1 MLSGFLFKGL
11 FLGLLVSVPLGP
23 VGVMCIQR
31 TINRGL
37 KSGIVSGLGAAA
49 ADTFYAI
56 IAGVGFG
63 FIVSFINREK
73 YWIQLIGAIVILA
86 IAVKTFYTNPAVELR
101 NQRNKKKKPM
111 EEFLSVFF
119 ITLSNP
125 VPFFVFLASFAGFN
139 MMDENTNYLSGILL
153 IGGIFTGAIAWWYIL
168 SLVISKFRSRIR
180 LKNIWWLNKIMGVI
194 IFICGLFVLYKLFF

>member
-1 MLSGFLFKGL
+1 MLIGFLLKGL

-23 VGVMCIQR
+23 VGLMCIQR

-37 KSGIVSGLGAAA
+37 KSGFISGLGAAI

-56 IAGVGFG
+56 LAGVGFG
-63 FIVSFINREK
+63 FIVGFINREK
-73 YWIQLIGAIVILA
+73 YWIQLIGAIIIIL
-86 IAVKTFYTNPAVELR
+86 IGIKTFYTNPAAEIR
-101 NQRNKKKKPM
+101 NQRNKKNKPM
-111 EEFLSVFF
+111 GELLSVFF

-153 IGGIFTGAIAWWYIL
+153 IGGVFVGALAWWYIL
-168 SLVISKFRSRIR
+168 SLIISKFRNKIR
-180 LKNIWWLNKIMGVI
+180 LKNIWWLNKIMGV
-194 IFICGLFVLYKLFF
+194 FIVVCGLIALYKLFF

>member
-37 KSGIVSGLGAAA
+37 KSGFISGLGAAA

-56 IAGVGFG
+56 LAGVGFG

-86 IAVKTFYTNPAVELR
+86 IAIKTFYTNPAVELR
-101 NQRNKKKKPM
+101 NQRNKKTKPM

-139 MMDENTNYLSGILL
+139 MMDENTNYFSGILL
-153 IGGIFTGAIAWWYIL
+153 IGGVFTGAMAWWYIL
-168 SLVISKFRSRIR
+168 SFGISKFRSKIR
-180 LKNIWWLNKIMGVI
+180 LKNIWWLNKIMCVI
-194 IFICGLFVLYKLFF
+194 IFICGLIVLYKLYF

>member
-37 KSGIVSGLGAAA
+37 KSGFVSGMGAAA
-49 ADTFYAI
+49 ADTFYAL

-73 YWIQLIGAIVILA
+73 YWIQLIGAIVIIA
-86 IAVKTFYTNPAVELR
+86 ISIKTFYTNPAVELR
-101 NQRNKKKKPM
+101 NQRNKKTKPM

-139 MMDENTNYLSGILL
+139 MMDENTSYLSAILL
-153 IGGIFTGAIAWWYIL
+153 IGGVFTGALAWWYIL
-168 SLVISKFRSRIR
+168 SLGISKFRSKIR

-194 IFICGLFVLYKLFF
+194 IFICGLIVLYKLYF

>member
-37 KSGIVSGLGAAA
+37 KSGFISGLGAAA

-56 IAGVGFG
+56 LASVGFG
-63 FIVSFINREK
+63 FIVTFINREK
-73 YWIQLIGAIVILA
+73 YWIQLIGAIIIIL
-86 IAVKTFYTNPAVELR
+86 IGIKTFYTNPAAEIRNLR
-101 NQRNKKKKPM
+101 NNKKKPM
-111 EEFLSVFF
+111 GEFLSVFF

-153 IGGIFTGAIAWWYIL
+153 IGGIFTGALAWWYIL
-168 SLVISKFRSRIR
+168 SLGISKFRDKIR
-180 LKNIWWLNKIMGVI
+180 LRNIWWLNKIMGVI
-194 IFICGLFVLYKLFF
+194 IVICGLIVLYKLFF

>member
-37 KSGIVSGLGAAA
+37 KSGFVSGMGAAA
-49 ADTFYAI
+49 ADTFYAL

-73 YWIQLIGAIVILA
+73 YWIQLIGAIVIIA
-86 IAVKTFYTNPAVELR
+86 ISIKTFYTNPAVELR
-101 NQRNKKKKPM
+101 NQRNKKTKPM

-139 MMDENTNYLSGILL
+139 MMDENTSYLSAILL
-153 IGGIFTGAIAWWYIL
+153 IGGVFTGALAWWYIL
-168 SLVISKFRSRIR
+168 SLGISKFRSKIR
-180 LKNIWWLNKIMGVI
+180 LKNIWWLNKIMGVV
-194 IFICGLFVLYKLFF
+194 IFICGLIVLYKLYF

>member
-1 MLSGFLFKGL
+1 MLIAQLIKGL
-11 FLGLLVSVPLGP
+11 LLGLLVSVPLGP

-37 KSGIVSGLGAAA
+37 KSGVVTGLGAAV

-56 IAGVGFG
+56 LAGVGFG

-73 YWIQLIGAIVILA
+73 YWIQLIGAVIIIVIA
-86 IAVKTFYTNPAVELR
+86 IRTFYTNPAVEMR
-101 NQRNKKKKPM
+101 KMRNKKTNPM

-139 MMDENTNYLSGILL
+139 MLEENTNILSGILL
-153 IGGIFTGAIAWWYIL
+153 IGGVFVGAMGWWYIL
-168 SLVISKFRSRIR
+168 CFGISKFRDKIR
-180 LKNIWWLNKIMGVI
+180 LKNIWWLNKIMGVV
-194 IFICGLFVLYKLFF
+194 IFVCGLVVIYKLYF

>member
-37 KSGIVSGLGAAA
+37 KSGFVSGLGAAA
-49 ADTFYAI
+49 ADTFYAL

-86 IAVKTFYTNPAVELR
+86 ISIKTFYTNPAVELR
-101 NQRNKKKKPM
+101 NQRNKKTKPM

-139 MMDENTNYLSGILL
+139 MLDENTSYLSAILL
-153 IGGIFTGAIAWWYIL
+153 IGGVFTGAMAWWYFL
-168 SLVISKFRSRIR
+168 SLGISKFRSKIR

-194 IFICGLFVLYKLFF
+194 IFICGLIVLYKLYF

>member
-1 MLSGFLFKGL
+1 MLGGFLFKGL

-37 KSGIVSGLGAAA
+37 KSGFISGLGAAA
-49 ADTFYAI
+49 ADTFYALM
-56 IAGVGFG
+56 AGVGFG

-73 YWIQLIGAIVILA
+73 YWIQLIGAIVIIA
-86 IAVKTFYTNPAVELR
+86 ISIKTFYTNPAVELR
-101 NQRNKKKKPM
+101 NQRNKKTKPM

-139 MMDENTNYLSGILL
+139 MMDENTNYFSAILL
-153 IGGIFTGAIAWWYIL
+153 IGGVFTGALAWWYIL
-168 SLVISKFRSRIR
+168 SLGISKFRKKIR

-194 IFICGLFVLYKLFF
+194 IFICGLVVLYKLYY